1 MANIDSLLKTK
12 DITSLTKVSIVEA
25 MIFPVVTYG
34 YESWTM
40 KKVEQ
45 QRIDVFEWWCWRRLL
60 RVPQS
65 KDIKP
70 VKFGGNQPWILIG
83 RTDAEV
89 KVPILWPPD
98 ENSRLIGK
106 DSDAGETEGRERR
119 GQQRMRWLDDI
130 TDAIDMNLGKLWEM
144 GRNRE
149 AWHAAVHRV
158 MKSQTWLGYWQQQHK
173 SALT

>member
-1 MANIDSLLKTK
+1 MTNIDSLLKTK

-70 VKFGGNQPWILIG
+70 VNFGGNQ
-83 RTDAEV
+83 
-89 KVPILWPPD
+89 
-98 ENSRLIGK
+98 S
-106 DSDAGETEGRERR
+106 
-119 GQQRMRWLDDI
+119 
-130 TDAIDMNLGKLWEM
+130 
-144 GRNRE
+144 
-149 AWHAAVHRV
+149 
-158 MKSQTWLGYWQQQHK
+158 
-173 SALT
+173 